1 MPTPKKYA
9 SAAQR
14 QAAYRQRLAAQS
26 QSETMAGATPAI
38 PGYRRWKIM
47 RGRCLSIL
55 ETVTTEMETYHDQRS
70 ENWRDSER
78 GEAFAEM
85 IEAMTEIVAALRDL
99 DPGSIGV

>member
-14 QAAYRQRLAAQS
+14 QAAYRERLAAQN
-26 QSETMAGATPAI
+26 QSGTKAGATPAI

-55 ETVTTEMETYHDQRS
+55 EAVTTEMETYHDQRS
-70 ENWRDSER
+70 ENWRNSER
-78 GEAFAEM
+78 GEEFIEM
-85 IEAMTEIVAALRDL
+85 IESIAEIVAALRDL
-99 DPGSIGV
+99 DPR

>member
-26 QSETMAGATPAI
+26 QTETKAGATPAI

-47 RGRCLSIL
+47 TGRCLSIL
-55 ETVTTEMETYHDQRS
+55 EAVIGEMETYHDRRS

-78 GEAFAEM
+78 GETFAEM
-85 IEAMTEIVAALRDL
+85 MESIAEIAAALRDL
-99 DPGSIGV
+99 DPR

>member
-9 SAAQR
+9 SAAER
-14 QAAYRQRLAAQS
+14 QSAYRQRLAAQS
-26 QSETMAGATPAI
+26 QVEAKANAIPAA

-55 ETVTTEMETYHDQRS
+55 EAITTEMETYHDQRS

-78 GEAFAEM
+78 GEAFDEVVESIA
-85 IEAMTEIVAALRDL
+85 EIVAALRDL
-99 DPGSIGV
+99 YPR